1 MKTEWQ
7 KFIDE
12 CESMMSNAEH
22 RKKVAEMDYHTSE
35 IQHQEGRWHCAND
48 LRKWAEAAAPKP
60 EPAETVEGLEEAIE
74 WAIASNW
81 VSYGIDGG
89 AEIKN
94 KVIIKWNEAIL
105 QAARLW
111 LRKQGE

>member
-1 MKTEWQ
+1 MKIEWQ

-60 EPAETVEGLEEAIE
+60 EPAEKIEGLAEALKDCDEYAHGRYDVDI
-74 WAIASNW
+74 
-81 VSYGIDGG
+81 
-89 AEIKN
+89 
-94 KVIIKWNEAIL
+94 KVIE
-105 QAARLW
+105 AARLW